1 MESLV
6 ESPVESLV
14 ESLTPSS
21 TFGPMLKL
29 LNIADAIDRF
39 QDRIGKWLYW
49 LTLSM
54 VAIGA
59 YNALVRYLDK
69 YTGMT
74 LSSNTYLELQWYM
87 FSLLFLLGA
96 AYTLKHDAHVRVDIF
111 YSKLSAKGKAWVDLL
126 GTVLILFPFC
136 VLMLWTSWPM
146 VINSWAVLEISPDP
160 GGLPRYPIKTAIPI
174 GFLLVLVQGIS
185 MFIRKLA
192 IVLGFEA
199 KNAEVELRQQEV
211 GGED

>member
-1 MESLV
+1 
-6 ESPVESLV
+6 
-14 ESLTPSS
+14 
-21 TFGPMLKL
+21 MLKL

-69 YTGMT
+69 YTGMM

-136 VLMLWTSWPM
+136 VLMLWASWPM

-160 GGLPRYPIKTAIPI
+160 GGLPRYPIKTAIPV
-174 GFLLVLVQGIS
+174 GFLLVLVQGVS

-192 IVLGFEA
+192 IVLGFESE
-199 KNAEVELRQQEV
+199 NAELNLQHREV

>member
-1 MESLV
+1 MVCQMMCLMESLN
-6 ESPVESLV
+6 
-14 ESLTPSS
+14 PSS
-21 TFGPMLKL
+21 TFRPMLKL

-39 QDRIGKWLYW
+39 QDQIGKWLYW

-111 YSKLSAKGKAWVDLL
+111 YSKLSVKGKAWVDLL

-160 GGLPRYPIKTAIPI
+160 GGLPRYPIKTAIPV
-174 GFLLVLVQGIS
+174 GFLLVLVQGVS

-192 IVLGFEA
+192 IVLGFEDA
-199 KNAEVELRQQEV
+199 SGDGESHLELA

>member
-1 MESLV
+1 M
-6 ESPVESLV
+6 

-21 TFGPMLKL
+21 TFRPMLKL

-136 VLMLWTSWPM
+136 VLMLWASWPM

-160 GGLPRYPIKTAIPI
+160 GGLPRYPIKTAIPV
-174 GFLLVLVQGIS
+174 GFLLVLVQGVS

-192 IVLGFEA
+192 IVLGFEPE
-199 KNAEVELRQQEV
+199 NAELNLQHREV

>member
-1 MESLV
+1 
-6 ESPVESLV
+6 
-14 ESLTPSS
+14 
-21 TFGPMLKL
+21 MLKL

-111 YSKLSAKGKAWVDLL
+111 YSKLSTKGKAWVDLL

-136 VLMLWTSWPM
+136 VLMLWASWPA
-146 VINSWAVLEISPDP
+146 VLNSWAVLEVSPDP
-160 GGLPRYPIKTAIPI
+160 GGLPRYPIKTAIPV
-174 GFLLVLVQGIS
+174 GFLLVLVQGVS

-192 IVLGFEA
+192 IVMGSEGG
-199 KNAEVELRQQEV
+199 NATVELRHQEV

>member
-1 MESLV
+1 MESLN
-6 ESPVESLV
+6 
-14 ESLTPSS
+14 PSS
-21 TFGPMLKL
+21 TFRPMLKL

-49 LTLSM
+49 LTLGM

-160 GGLPRYPIKTAIPI
+160 GGLPRYPIKTAIPV
-174 GFLLVLVQGIS
+174 GFLLVLVQGVS

-192 IVLGFEA
+192 IVLGFEPE
-199 KNAEVELRQQEV
+199 NAELNLQHREV

>member
-1 MESLV
+1 
-6 ESPVESLV
+6 
-14 ESLTPSS
+14 
-21 TFGPMLKL
+21 MLKL

-49 LTLSM
+49 LTLGM

-111 YSKLSAKGKAWVDLL
+111 YSKLSVKGKAWVDLL

-160 GGLPRYPIKTAIPI
+160 GGLPRYPIKTAIPV
-174 GFLLVLVQGIS
+174 GFLLVLVQGVS

-192 IVLGFEA
+192 IVLGFEDA
-199 KNAEVELRQQEV
+199 SGDGESHLELA